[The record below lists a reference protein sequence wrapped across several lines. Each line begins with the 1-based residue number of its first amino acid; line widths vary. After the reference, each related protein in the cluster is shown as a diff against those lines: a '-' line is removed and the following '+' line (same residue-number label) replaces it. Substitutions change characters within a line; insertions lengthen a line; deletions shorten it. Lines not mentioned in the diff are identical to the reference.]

1 MYSEHQEELEESQE
15 GYALENSIRIFMA
28 IVAILVV
35 FGITMVFSA
44 SYIYSKE
51 MHGESS
57 YYLIKQLIYLG
68 ASLVVAFIVSRT
80 KPTFWIKYSSLLTI
94 LISGALVLTF
104 IPGLGVEVK
113 GAHRWIDLGPAS
125 FQPGELVKFSSLLHG
140 IALFENWINLTNKE
154 RIKSSLLALT
164 PLLLLLNQPD
174 FGSFSI
180 AFIVLAF
187 TCFMSRFPRKYF
199 YSGLGIGLVLGGLAL
214 VSQPYRVQ
222 RMLTFL
228 DPWKNPLGSGFQII
242 QSYLGFANGGVLGLG
257 LGNSNEKLFY
267 LPEAHNDFI
276 FSVIGEELGFVGVVA
291 LALLYLGFLLF
302 GFRIALNLKERL
314 SALVVSS
321 VVFTIAINAVLNMS
335 VVLGLLPT
343 KGLNLPFIS
352 SGGSSL
358 LSNFFGLGI
367 LYSVIRYYQKKSNDI
382 SHSPDQFNS
391 SAGVERPFNR
401 EQKFSW

>member
-1 MYSEHQEELEESQE
+1 MTYEVEEDD
-15 GYALENSIRIFMA
+15 YTLENSIRIFFA
-28 IVAILVV
+28 IIAILVV

-44 SYIYSKE
+44 SYIYAKE
-51 MHGESS
+51 MHGESA
-57 YYLIKQLIYLG
+57 YYLIKQVAYLG
-68 ASLVVAFIVSRT
+68 CSLLVAFIVSRT
-80 KPTFWIKYSSLLTI
+80 KPTFWVKYSSFLTI
-94 LISGALVLTF
+94 MISIGLVLTF

-113 GAHRWIDLGPAS
+113 GAHRWVDLGPAS
-125 FQPGELVKFSSLLHG
+125 FQPGELVKFTSLLHG
-140 IALFENWINLTNKE
+140 IALFENWLNLSVKE
-154 RIKSSLLALT
+154 RAKSAALALV
-164 PLLLLLNQPD
+164 PLALLLNQPD

-180 AFIVLAF
+180 AFVVLAF

-214 VSQPYRVQ
+214 FSQPYRVQ
-222 RMLTFL
+222 RLLTFL

-242 QSYLGFANGGVLGLG
+242 QSYLGFANGGVMGLG

-276 FSVIGEELGFVGVVA
+276 FSVIGEELGFLGVVG
-291 LALLYLGFLLF
+291 LALLYMGFLLF
-302 GFRIALNLKERL
+302 GFRIALNLKDRL
-314 SALVVSS
+314 SSLVVAS

-367 LYSVIRYYQKKSNDI
+367 LYSVIRFYFKKSQDI
-382 SHSPDQFNS
+382 EANTNQFMGPPPS
-391 SAGVERPFNR
+391 SARPENR
-401 EQKFSW
+401 EHNFSW

>member
-1 MYSEHQEELEESQE
+1 MTEEDYNLETST
-15 GYALENSIRIFMA
+15 RFFFA
-28 IVAILVV
+28 IIAILVV

-51 MHGESS
+51 THGESS
-57 YYLIKQLIYLG
+57 YYLIKQLIYLVLSVILG
-68 ASLVVAFIVSRT
+68 FAVSRT
-80 KPTFWIKYSSLLTI
+80 KPTFWIKYSSFLSVM
-94 LISGALVLTF
+94 ISVALVMTF

-113 GAHRWIDLGPAS
+113 GAHRWINLGPAS
-125 FQPGELVKFSSLLHG
+125 FQPGELVKFTSLLHG
-140 IALFENWINLTNKE
+140 IALFENWVTLNVKE
-154 RIKSSLLALT
+154 RCKSVGLALL
-164 PLLLLLNQPD
+164 PLVLLLNQPD

-199 YSGLGIGLVLGGLAL
+199 YSGLGVGALLAVLAL
-214 VSQPYRVQ
+214 FSQPYRVK
-222 RMLTFL
+222 RLLTFL

-242 QSYLGFANGGVLGLG
+242 QSYLGFANGGVWGLG

-276 FSVIGEELGFVGVVA
+276 FSVIGEELGFIGVIG
-291 LALLYLGFLLF
+291 LALLYMGFLLF
-302 GFRIALNLKERL
+302 GFRIALNIKDRL
-314 SALVVSS
+314 SSLIISS

-367 LYSVIRYYQKKSNDI
+367 LYSVIRSYMKKSREIEN
-382 SHSPDQFNS
+382 SQNSFMGQSGFNNPTPPTDS
-391 SAGVERPFNR
+391 N
-401 EQKFSW
+401 FSW

>member
-1 MYSEHQEELEESQE
+1 MTEEEYNLETST
-15 GYALENSIRIFMA
+15 RIFFA
-28 IVAILVV
+28 ILAILVV

-51 MHGESS
+51 THGEST
-57 YYLIKQLIYLG
+57 YYLIKQLIYLALSVLLG
-68 ASLVVAFIVSRT
+68 LGVSRT
-80 KPTFWIKYSSLLTI
+80 KATFWIKYSSFLSAM
-94 LISGALVLTF
+94 ISLALVLTF

-113 GAHRWIDLGPAS
+113 GAHRWINLGPAS
-125 FQPGELVKFSSLLHG
+125 FQPGELVKFTSVLHG
-140 IALFENWINLTNKE
+140 IALFENWDSLDLKA
-154 RIKSSLLALT
+154 RLKSAGLAVL
-164 PLLLLLNQPD
+164 PLVLLLNQPD

-199 YSGLGIGLVLGGLAL
+199 YSGLGVGLLLGALAL
-214 VSQPYRVQ
+214 FSQPYRVK
-222 RMLTFL
+222 RLLTFL

-242 QSYLGFANGGVLGLG
+242 QSYLGFANGGMLGLG

-276 FSVIGEELGFVGVVA
+276 FSVIGEELGFLGVIG
-291 LALLYLGFLLF
+291 LALLYMAFLLF
-302 GFRIALNLKERL
+302 GFRIALNLKERV
-314 SALVVSS
+314 SQLVVSS
-321 VVFTIAINAVLNMS
+321 IVFTIVINAVLNMS

-367 LYSVIRYYQKKSNDI
+367 LYSVIRTYMKKSQDI
-382 SHSPDQFNS
+382 SNDQNS
-391 SAGVERPFNR
+391 FSDQGNFDPSNR
-401 EQKFSW
+401 QSNNFSW